1 MIAALTLDLFSV
13 PWKHAPVCTKTPWQK
28 QGMKNI
34 LQINIFVFSL
44 GINKPFFI
52 IKLWLLRLP
61 LRVFSK
67 LALEPGLC

>member
-34 LQINIFVFSL
+34 LQINIFVF
-44 GINKPFFI
+44 F
-52 IKLWLLRLP
+52 
-61 LRVFSK
+61 
-67 LALEPGLC
+67 PGH